1 MKPFPIIV
9 LAATFVSLVGCKS
22 SSPPAVVAP
31 KMVTVEVLD
40 NSYNPQSIQIN
51 SGDTVRWVLA
61 GALTNH
67 TVTALTGTFDSGFA
81 FQQPGAFYDQTFNQ
95 PNVTFEY
102 SCVSH
107 GQCMGC
113 TMKGSV
119 LVGNGAPPPMT
130 GY

>member
-9 LAATFVSLVGCKS
+9 LAATFLSLVGCKS
-22 SSPPAVVAP
+22 SSAPAVVAP

-51 SGDTVRWVLA
+51 RGDTVRWVLA
-61 GALTNH
+61 GAAPTH
-67 TVTALTGTFDSGFA
+67 TVTALGGTFDSTAIFLQAGDT
-81 FQQPGAFYDQTFNQ
+81 YDQTFNQ
-95 PNVTFEY
+95 NNATFEY
-102 SCVSH
+102 FCQAH
-107 GQCMGC
+107 GACMAC

-119 LVGNGAPPPMT
+119 RVGPTAPTPNP